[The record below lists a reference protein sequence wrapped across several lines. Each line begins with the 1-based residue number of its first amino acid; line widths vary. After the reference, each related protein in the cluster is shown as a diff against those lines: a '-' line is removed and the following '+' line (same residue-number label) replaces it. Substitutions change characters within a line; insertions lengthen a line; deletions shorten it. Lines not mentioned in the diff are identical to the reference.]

1 MKKLLLTV
9 LVLAAA
15 LFSLTSL
22 AEVINQTTQPQVAG
36 IETAKIERQATV
48 RVIFNKNLVLEDVLI
63 FSDDTNAYELL
74 TRLLNQNEIEY
85 EVTQYDFGVFVNSIG
100 DLESNTQNS
109 WIYSVND
116 ESAQVAADTYL
127 VSDGDTIEWKFKPV
141 EGYEE

>member
-1 MKKLLLTV
+1 MKKILLTV

-22 AEVINQTTQPQVAG
+22 AEVVNKRTQPQVAG

-48 RVIFNKNLVLEDVLI
+48 RVVFNKLNIIEDTLVFEN
-63 FSDDTNAYELL
+63 DTNAYELL
-74 TRLLNQNEIEY
+74 TRLLNQNDITY